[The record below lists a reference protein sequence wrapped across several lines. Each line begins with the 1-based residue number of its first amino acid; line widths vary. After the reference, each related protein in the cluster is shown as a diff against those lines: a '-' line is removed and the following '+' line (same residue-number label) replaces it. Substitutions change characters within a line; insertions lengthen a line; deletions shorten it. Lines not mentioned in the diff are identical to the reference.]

1 MRFINPSF
9 PAGEPVERLL
19 PACSGFLGVGR
30 REGVFSGPH
39 LSLTSGSL
47 QQHVLLESGKMTN
60 RFDHTQ
66 QNKRVCK
73 AIWSLVEF
81 LWEGT
86 ACVCECV
93 KEELGGPGWLLK
105 WGVLG
110 GPSWLLKW
118 GVLKGVLFLHTS
130 CLPFSTLC
138 VIAFARIKQW
148 SIFSPEVYCCSFVLQ
163 LQGENVDKHQNL
175 GFDDGIQPHYYF
187 FFFKMCAFYFF
198 YCGK

>member
-19 PACSGFLGVGR
+19 PACSGFLGGGR

-47 QQHVLLESGKMTN
+47 QQHVLLEFGKMTN

-66 QNKRVCK
+66 QNKTVCK

-93 KEELGGPGWLLK
+93 EGLGGPGWLLK
-105 WGVLG
+105 WGVL
-110 GPSWLLKW
+110 KR
-118 GVLKGVLFLHTS
+118 VLFLHVS
-130 CLPFSTLC
+130 CLHFSTLC
-138 VIAFARIKQW
+138 IVAFARIKQR
-148 SIFSPEVYCCSFVLQ
+148 SIFSPEVYCCIFVLR

-175 GFDDGIQPHYYF
+175 GLDDGTQPHYNFFFLRFVPF
-187 FFFKMCAFYFF
+187 FFFFS
-198 YCGK
+198 